1 MSSFC
6 KIDCAN
12 IIKIKRLHKLISIV
26 DQVLQSRHGLGGMEE
41 TLHAALEVKILLN
54 TRGRIKENTRG

>member
-12 IIKIKRLHKLISIV
+12 IIKIKRLHKSIV

-41 TLHAALEVKILLN
+41 TLHAALEVEILLN